1 MVSWLSFPR
10 YLKSS
15 KLISIAVEPS
25 PSVISSMDHCAKV
38 ADHED
43 EFKSSTFVSADC
55 QSSFRGLFAGL
66 LLVVT
71 TIVFIILQ
79 FVGVGNK

>member
-1 MVSWLSFPR
+1 
-10 YLKSS
+10 
-15 KLISIAVEPS
+15 
-25 PSVISSMDHCAKV
+25 MDHCAKV